1 MLYLLTMNMKKC
13 GKMPKLWKAT
23 EIQLFEDRGW
33 LKIKGYVWVEGK
45 GGKGFIKPLAKL

>member
-1 MLYLLTMNMKKC
+1 
-13 GKMPKLWKAT
+13 MPKLWKAT

-45 GGKGFIKPLAKL
+45 GGKGFVKPIRKL